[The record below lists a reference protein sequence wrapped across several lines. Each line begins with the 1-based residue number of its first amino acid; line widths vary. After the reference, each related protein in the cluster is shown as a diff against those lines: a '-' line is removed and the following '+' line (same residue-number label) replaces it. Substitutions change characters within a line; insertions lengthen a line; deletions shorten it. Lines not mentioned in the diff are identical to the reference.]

1 MNFYLNKVIVAGNLG
16 KDPEVRTMQSGG
28 SLTNLTVA
36 VGRSTKKDG
45 QWVNETEWF
54 NVVVWNEHLQKLND
68 KLSKGTPVYIE
79 GELRTRK
86 WTDKDGATKY
96 STEVV
101 LGKFDGVLKIVEQQ
115 EVAERDT
122 RTTRDNRKPSRAVK
136 STTWDDESDIIP
148 F

>member
-1 MNFYLNKVIVAGNLG
+1 MRL
-16 KDPEVRTMQSGG
+16 
-28 SLTNLTVA
+28 
-36 VGRSTKKDG
+36 
-45 QWVNETEWF
+45 WF